1 MVGLVLGMSVGAGA
15 QTTDAYKK
23 RVANMS
29 SHSAAFL
36 NDLLTGRVWIHNVI
50 DSTKERD
57 KYSYTARYM
66 GPDGLMA
73 HCIWWRGDHVWRVS
87 DWYLEP
93 SRRYRTVFGY
103 IASGVAPDPK
113 RVRGFGPIF
122 YNAETGELQQE
133 RWISKRKRWFK
144 TTTGWVQES
153 WPRALK
159 EACPDLD
166 LPSDLAIN
174 EKQTSL
180 AFQAMRGEDPD
191 APLRHFPGSEF
202 AGPGATG
209 IGASHMRPTM
219 TADALK
225 DFLLARNGEVLLTNS
240 GTRLVLMLNPDR
252 DELWRLDGGDGI
264 ADIGYLVS
272 SDKGKKVTLQFEKS
286 DKAQHYWVGYPLPLL
301 PTGERYAALRMMDWI
316 IARGED
322 VVLPFLEREQVAF
335 AFAEGGQ
342 VVARTTDGE
351 DAPGKWWWSR
361 GRLHINLESIE
372 RSNAYLWD
380 ELAAHVGWT
389 PEQ

>member
-1 MVGLVLGMSVGAGA
+1 MVGLVLGVSVGAGA
-15 QTTDAYKK
+15 QTGDAYKK

-29 SHSAAFL
+29 SHSPAFFKE
-36 NDLLTGRVWIHNVI
+36 LLTGRVWIKNVT
-50 DSTKERD
+50 DSPKERD
-57 KYSYTARYM
+57 KYSYSARYFK
-66 GPDGLMA
+66 PDGLML
-73 HCIWWRGDHVWRVS
+73 HCLWWKGDHVGITSQWHVVRS
-87 DWYLEP
+87 Q
-93 SRRYRTVFGY
+93 RYRAVFGY
-103 IASGVAPDPK
+103 VRLGGTFDPK
-113 RVRGFGPIF
+113 GRKGHTPMF
-122 YNAETGELQQE
+122 YNAETGELNSE

-144 TTTGWVQES
+144 TKTGWVQES
-153 WPRALK
+153 WPRVLK

-166 LPSDLAIN
+166 LPADLAIN

-180 AFQAMRGEDPD
+180 AFRAMRGQDPD
-191 APLRHFPGSEF
+191 APLRNFPGSEL

-209 IGASHMRPTM
+209 IGASQMWPTM
-219 TADALK
+219 TAGALK
-225 DFLLARNGEVLLTNS
+225 DFLLARNSEVLLTNS
-240 GTRLVLMLNPDR
+240 GTRLVLMLNPAR

-264 ADIGYLVS
+264 VDIGYLVS

-286 DKAQHYWVGYPLPLL
+286 NKAQHYWVGYPLPLL
-301 PTGERYAALRMMDWI
+301 PTGERYAAMRMMDWI

-361 GRLHINLESIE
+361 GRLHISLESIE

-380 ELAAHVGWT
+380 ELAGHVGWT